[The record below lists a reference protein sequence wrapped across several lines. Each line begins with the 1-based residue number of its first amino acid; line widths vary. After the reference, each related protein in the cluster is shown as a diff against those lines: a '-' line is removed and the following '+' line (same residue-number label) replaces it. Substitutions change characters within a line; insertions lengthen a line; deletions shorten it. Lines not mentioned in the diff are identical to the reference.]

1 MQRIWLQLDY
11 EGGSGPLRTNWEH
24 KLLVVNL
31 WAELGISPKHAASRK
46 AKILRKPLKNKKTTD
61 NLSCRWSFLTCR
73 KGQISLKKVIYSRV
87 RQLTSISSEIY
98 PHLE

>member
-1 MQRIWLQLDY
+1 MQRIWLQLVY
-11 EGGSGPLRTNWEH
+11 EGGSGPLRTNWERQ
-24 KLLVVNL
+24 LLVVNL
-31 WAELGISPKHAASRK
+31 WAELGISPRHAASGK

-87 RQLTSISSEIY
+87 RHWLDFSGRY